1 MFKHGKTD
9 KKIYSI
15 KEKIKYYKGIINGSV
30 ECNDTKT
37 KRKAKLRLK
46 SLQKL
51 DNRTFDEPTLIVTD
65 DKHYGNK
72 IAKPRLCVVTAKD
85 NKGRLFVAPVYR
97 KTSKDI
103 VLDKQIDRQISKT
116 SEGHNKWIDISD
128 VYETKLLTGVKALT
142 KYDKAKIRDL
152 YHK

>member
-1 MFKHGKTD
+1 MFTHGRINKN
-9 KKIYSI
+9 IYSI

-51 DNRTFDEPTLIVTD
+51 DNRTFDEPTLIVTND
-65 DKHYGNK
+65 THFGNN
-72 IAKPRLCVVTAKD
+72 ISKPRVCVVTAKD
-85 NKGRLFVAPVYR
+85 NKGRLFVAPVYK
-97 KTSKDI
+97 KTSKTI

-128 VYETKLLTGVKALT
+128 VYETKVINGVKPLT